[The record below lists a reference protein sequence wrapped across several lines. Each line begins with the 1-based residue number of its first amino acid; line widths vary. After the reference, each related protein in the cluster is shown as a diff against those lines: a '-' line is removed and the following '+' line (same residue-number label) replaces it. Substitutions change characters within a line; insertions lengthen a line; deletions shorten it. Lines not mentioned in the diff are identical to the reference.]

1 MIIGTENYLG
11 IKIFYK
17 IASVFKFFK
26 ISFFYV
32 YFRLPFF
39 FLPIFMPPI
48 SLALINKP
56 GFYGHFYLLA
66 VQSF

>member
-39 FLPIFMPPI
+39 FFANLH
-48 SLALINKP
+48 ATNKL
-56 GFYGHFYLLA
+56 GCD
-66 VQSF
+66 